1 VIGGD
6 SGIDFESVLS
16 WQPQTKVYATPF
28 FDDSRLT
35 IYELFEPMNKVGFI
49 SLGCPKNLVDSEVMM
64 GQLKANGYELTADA
78 SEADT
83 VVVNTCGFIDSA
95 KKESIE
101 AILEAAQ
108 LKTNG
113 KAKRLVVAGCLVERY
128 RDELKASMPEVDA
141 FIGTS
146 QINDILAVCDP
157 QTNTRSLPIITVGN
171 QSATYLYDESTPRV
185 LATPSHYAFIKIA
198 EGCDRPCAFCFIPQ
212 MRGHFR
218 SRRFGSIVA
227 EAHQL
232 AEEGVKELILVA
244 QDSSRYGEDLG
255 KQDALAHL
263 LRELS
268 HTEGIEW
275 VRVMYT
281 YPTHISDA
289 FLDVLAEEAKA
300 VKYLDMPLQHA
311 SQNVLKLMKRGGNR
325 ASLEKLIKRVRE
337 RVPGIAV
344 RTTFIAGFPGE
355 TDGDFEELLAF
366 VKNVEFDRVGVFTY
380 SDEEGTPAFELP
392 NKVDPKIA
400 KQRRIR
406 LMKAQSRISRK
417 RNKAKVGEVLRVI
430 FEGESNESDLLWQG
444 RIETQAPDIDGCVL
458 INDVPEGF
466 IPLPGEMV
474 NVLITE
480 AQEYDLV
487 GKIVS
492 CQ

>member
-1 VIGGD
+1 
-6 SGIDFESVLS
+6 
-16 WQPQTKVYATPF
+16 
-28 FDDSRLT
+28 
-35 IYELFEPMNKVGFI
+35 
-49 SLGCPKNLVDSEVMM
+49 M

-83 VVVNTCGFIDSA
+83 VVVNTCGFIDTA
-95 KKESIE
+95 KQESIDT
-101 AILEAAQ
+101 ILEAARW
-108 LKTNG
+108 KEDG
-113 KAKRLVVAGCLVERY
+113 KATRLIVAGCLVERY
-128 RDELKASMPEVDA
+128 RDELKASIPEVDA

-157 QTNTRSLPIITVGN
+157 KTDTRSLPVVALGN

-185 LATPSHYAFIKIA
+185 LATPGHYAFIKIA

-232 AEEGVKELILVA
+232 AEEGIKELILVA

-255 KQDALAHL
+255 KSDALAHL

-281 YPTHISDA
+281 YPTHISDE
-289 FLDVLAEEAKA
+289 FLNVLAEEPKA

-325 ASLEKLIKRVRE
+325 ASVEKLIKRVRD
-337 RVPGIAV
+337 RVPGIGV
-344 RTTFIAGFPGE
+344 RTTFITGFPGE
-355 TDGDFEELLAF
+355 TDADFEELLAF
-366 VKNVEFDRVGVFTY
+366 IKNVEFDRVGVFTY
-380 SDEEGTPAFELP
+380 SDEEGTPAFDLP
-392 NKVDPKIA
+392 NKVEPKIA
-400 KQRRIR
+400 KQRRTR
-406 LMKAQSRISRK
+406 LMKEQSRISRK
-417 RNKAKVGEVLRVI
+417 KNKAKVGQNVRVL
-430 FEGESNESDLLWQG
+430 FEGESSESELLWQG
-444 RIETQAPDIDGCVL
+444 RTETQAPDIDGCVL
-458 INDVPEGF
+458 INDVPDGF
-466 IPLPGEMV
+466 VPAPGEMV

-487 GKIVS
+487 GRIV
-492 CQ
+492 Q

>member
-1 VIGGD
+1 M
-6 SGIDFESVLS
+6 
-16 WQPQTKVYATPF
+16 K
-28 FDDSRLT
+28 
-35 IYELFEPMNKVGFI
+35 KVGFV

-64 GQLKANGYELTADA
+64 GQLKHSGYEITPNAE
-78 SEADT
+78 EADT
-83 VVVNTCGFIDSA
+83 IVVNTCGFIDSA
-95 KKESIE
+95 KQESIDT
-101 AILEAAQ
+101 ILEAAR
-108 LKTNG
+108 LKSDG
-113 KAKRLVVAGCLVERY
+113 KATRLVVAGCLVERY

-146 QINDILAVCDP
+146 QINDILAVCDSK
-157 QTNTRSLPIITVGN
+157 TDTRSLPVISLGN

-218 SRRFGSIVA
+218 SRRFGSLVA

-263 LRELS
+263 MRELS
-268 HTEGIEW
+268 HTAGIEW

-289 FLDVLAEEAKA
+289 FLDVIAEEPKA

-325 ASLEKLIKRVRE
+325 GSLERLIRRVRKRVPE
-337 RVPGIAV
+337 IAV
-344 RTTFIAGFPGE
+344 RTTFITGFPGE
-355 TDGDFEELLAF
+355 TEDDFAELLAF

-392 NKVDPKIA
+392 NKVDSKLAERRRKQLMKEQAKISRR
-400 KQRRIR
+400 KNKRRIGET
-406 LMKAQSRISRK
+406 I
-417 RNKAKVGEVLRVI
+417 KVL
-430 FEGESNESDLLWQG
+430 FEGESKESELLWQG

-458 INDVPEGF
+458 INDVPESF
-466 IPLPGEMV
+466 VPRAGELV
-474 NVLITE
+474 EVLITE
-480 AQEYDLV
+480 AQKYDLIGRVV
-487 GKIVS
+487 GPS
-492 CQ
+492 

>member
-1 VIGGD
+1 M
-6 SGIDFESVLS
+6 
-16 WQPQTKVYATPF
+16 TK
-28 FDDSRLT
+28 
-35 IYELFEPMNKVGFI
+35 IGFI

-64 GQLKANGYELTADA
+64 GQLKQNGYEITANA
-78 SEADT
+78 KEADT
-83 VVVNTCGFIDSA
+83 VVVNTCGFIESA
-95 KKESIE
+95 KQESIDT
-101 AILEAAQ
+101 ILEAAR
-108 LKTNG
+108 LKTGG
-113 KAKRLVVAGCLVERY
+113 KATRLIVAGCLVERY
-128 RDELKASMPEVDA
+128 RDELKAAMPEVDA

-146 QINDILAVCDP
+146 QINDILSVCDP
-157 QTNTRSLPIITVGN
+157 RTNTRSLPVIPIGN

-227 EAHQL
+227 EAQQL

-263 LRELS
+263 LRELA
-268 HTEGIEW
+268 HTAGIEW

-281 YPTHISDA
+281 YPTHISDG
-289 FLDVLAEEAKA
+289 FLDVLTEEPKA

-325 ASLEKLIKRVRE
+325 ASLERLIERVRQ

-344 RTTFIAGFPGE
+344 RTTFITGFPGE
-355 TDGDFEELLAF
+355 TDADFEELLAF

-380 SDEEGTPAFELP
+380 SDEEGTPAYNLP
-392 NKVDPKIA
+392 SKVEPKIA
-400 KQRRIR
+400 KQRRAR
-406 LMKAQSRISRK
+406 LMKEQAKISRRK
-417 RNKAKVGEVLRVI
+417 NKARIGKTVSVL
-430 FEGESNESDLLWQG
+430 FEGESKESELLWQG
-444 RIETQAPDIDGCVL
+444 RMETQAPDIDGCVL
-458 INDVPEGF
+458 ISDAPEGLT
-466 IPLPGEMV
+466 PQPGDLV
-474 NVLITE
+474 NVLITD

-487 GKIVS
+487 GRIVD
-492 CQ
+492 